1 MKKPEQPAR
10 QVLRHKSVKDRSE
23 YYKPVPSLSELCKK
37 HVGAILAKSV
47 QLEHTEVSLREK
59 LILQESVCSKL
70 MTESHQTVNSLTE
83 RVVMLQA
90 EKLHLQSEH
99 EARVNVELVYPV
111 FSIYAPI

>member
-1 MKKPEQPAR
+1 MNVTDSTRVCSAHFGRGCTVPYVKSPSLKKPE
-10 QVLRHKSVKDRSE
+10 RSE

-47 QLEHTEVSLREK
+47 QLEHTAVSLREK

-83 RVVMLQA
+83 
-90 EKLHLQSEH
+90 
-99 EARVNVELVYPV
+99 
-111 FSIYAPI
+111 